1 MAEITLDKLISD
13 GETIL
18 AQIHEIQYPSNIICT
33 FVDYEI
39 PEYCKYERWKSL
51 VIRFLSLNF
60 PEDRCIKDFESATVE
75 LKKQH
80 NSPEVFERMIGIL
93 QSCQLFPALPKK
105 EIEKPIID
113 KSVNVNV
120 TQTQSQSQ
128 EQSFAIDIFLEA
140 IKDEI
145 KGKQLKELKAIAQ
158 EEPNPEKAKTKVL
171 DKIKSWGGDVLAN
184 VIANIVTNPNIWN
197 GLM

>member
-1 MAEITLDKLISD
+1 MDTDTITLDKLISD
-13 GETIL
+13 GELIL
-18 AQIHEIQYPSNIICT
+18 SQIYKIEYPSICT

-60 PEDRCIKDFESATVE
+60 PGDRCIKDFENAAIE

-80 NSPEVFERMIGIL
+80 NSPEIFERMIGIL
-93 QSCQLFPALPKK
+93 QSCILFPSLPQK
-105 EIEKPIID
+105 EETKPIIY

-120 TQTQSQSQ
+120 HQSQDQSQTQKQG
-128 EQSFAIDIFLEA
+128 FAIDIFLEA

-145 KGKQLKELKAIAQ
+145 TGKQLKELKSIAQ
-158 EEPNPEKAKTKVL
+158 EESNPEKAKSKILNKV
-171 DKIKSWGGDVLAN
+171 KSWGESISASI
-184 VIANIVTNPNIWN
+184 IANIITNPV
-197 GLM
+197 